1 MRALKEG
8 GKRTVFAE
16 EGFAKCYEGFSL
28 GLKDVILVAL
38 LGAEDKQDEDEDG
51 RKEAGSRLVAELED
65 GIFLNSSIGVFT
77 TFSCSSSSESFAY
90 SCWLSTRT
98 PRALG
103 LL

>member
-1 MRALKEG
+1 M
-8 GKRTVFAE
+8 FAE